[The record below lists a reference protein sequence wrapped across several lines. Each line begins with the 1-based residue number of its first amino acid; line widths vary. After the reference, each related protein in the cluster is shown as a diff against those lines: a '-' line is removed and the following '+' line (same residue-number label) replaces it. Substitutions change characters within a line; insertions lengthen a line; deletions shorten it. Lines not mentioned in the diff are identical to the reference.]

1 MYYKLNEQGFY
12 LGLKQEQPFEDGF
25 QTNVEPIGNFVKG
38 RFDFELNEW
47 IEGATE
53 EEIREYRKLIT
64 PEKVSR
70 RQLRQALILSDFDL
84 SLIDQEISKI
94 EDTKTRLLM
103 ESFWNDSQ
111 EFERYHERLISFATD
126 LGFSEEQTD
135 NLFIL
140 ADTL

>member
-1 MYYKLNEQGFY
+1 MYYKLDEQGFY

-25 QTNVEPIGNFVKG
+25 QTKVQPIGNFVKG

-47 IEGATE
+47 VEGATQ
-53 EEIREYRKLIT
+53 EEITEYRKLIT

-84 SLIDQEISKI
+84 SIIYQEISKI
-94 EDTKTRLLM
+94 EDIKERLLM

-111 EFERYHERLISFATD
+111 EFERSHERLISFATD
-126 LGFSEEQTD
+126 LGFTEEQI
-135 NLFIL
+135 NQLFIL
-140 ADTL
+140 AETL